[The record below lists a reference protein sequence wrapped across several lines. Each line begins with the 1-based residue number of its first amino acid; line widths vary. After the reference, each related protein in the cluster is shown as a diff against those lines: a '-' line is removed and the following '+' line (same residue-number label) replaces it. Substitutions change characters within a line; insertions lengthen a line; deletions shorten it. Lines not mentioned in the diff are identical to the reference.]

1 VRGAWWDM
9 SGGRN
14 GGDSSSFF
22 RRAADDSICFSFL
35 SFCVFSFG
43 LGCAAAPA
51 CSLYRVVA
59 ILI

>member
-1 VRGAWWDM
+1 VLAAWWDM
-9 SGGRN
+9 SGGRS

-22 RRAADDSICFSFL
+22 RRAADDSIFF
-35 SFCVFSFG
+35 FCVFSFG
-43 LGCAAAPA
+43 LGCAAALA